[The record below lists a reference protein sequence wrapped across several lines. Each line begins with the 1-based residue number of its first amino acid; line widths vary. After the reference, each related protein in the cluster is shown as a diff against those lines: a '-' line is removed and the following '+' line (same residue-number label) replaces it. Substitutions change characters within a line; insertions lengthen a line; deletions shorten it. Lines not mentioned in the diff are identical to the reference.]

1 MSTDSQTYRVRLP
14 GELFRLLRSSCLN
27 LASLAH
33 LPPFLRNDKIK
44 LIYKRNIRMS
54 GEYIFEESAWA
65 FWFKSYGRFKTENMQ
80 NVVGY
85 HIMSH

>member
-1 MSTDSQTYRVRLP
+1 
-14 GELFRLLRSSCLN
+14 
-27 LASLAH
+27 
-33 LPPFLRNDKIK
+33 
-44 LIYKRNIRMS
+44 MS